1 MMKRFPVS
9 KELAELESVFSG
21 HGYKIYL
28 VGGAVRDHLLG
39 ISNHDYDFTTDA
51 EPQEVKAMFKRTI
64 DTGIKHGTV
73 TVMFKGGKYEI
84 TTFRS
89 ESGYFDMRHPEK
101 VEFIKSLE
109 EDLMRRDFTINA
121 FAADLCTGEII
132 DLHEGIKDLKL
143 HLIRAIGNPEERF
156 NEDALRM
163 MRACRFSA
171 KLGFEIEKGT
181 FEAMRKLK
189 GNIASVSAERIK
201 EELFSLISSPH
212 PQYGLE
218 AMRESGLMEII
229 IPELYSC
236 CNVEQKGVHSD
247 DVYTHSV
254 KTLMWAQ
261 KNGHKT
267 EVRIAALFHD
277 IGKPA
282 TRKEGESR
290 SYTFYNHEKVSAELW
305 RNICARLK
313 TGNDERDKVAHLI
326 ENHMFNYDPSWSDAA
341 IRRFMKRIG
350 PENLDDLID
359 LRMDDAMA
367 ISGSFNPSLLLSLLD
382 RIGIEKEKQ
391 SAISLKDLKINGR
404 DLIEEKI
411 IPPSKKMGRILELLL
426 DEVVE
431 TPSLNRREYLLER
444 ARVLAG
450 KDI

>member
-1 MMKRFPVS
+1 MMKKFPVS
-9 KELAELESVFSG
+9 KELAERESVFSK

-51 EPQEVKAMFKRTI
+51 EPQEVKGMFKKTI

-73 TVMFKGGKYEI
+73 TVLFKGGKYEI

-89 ESGYFDMRHPEK
+89 ESDYFDMRHPKK

-109 EDLMRRDFTINA
+109 EDLRRRDFTINA
-121 FAADLCTGEII
+121 FAADLYTGEII
-132 DLHEGIKDLKL
+132 DLHDGIRDLKL
-143 HLIRAIGNPEERF
+143 HLIRAIGDPEERF
-156 NEDALRM
+156 KEDALRM

-171 KLGFEIEKGT
+171 KLGFEIEKDT
-181 FEAMRKLK
+181 FEAIKKLK
-189 GNIASVSAERIK
+189 GNIVNVSAERIK
-201 EELFSLISSPH
+201 EELFSLILAAD

-218 AMRESGLMEII
+218 AMRKSGLMEII
-229 IPELYSC
+229 VPELYSC
-236 CNVEQKGVHSD
+236 CGVEQKGVHSD

-254 KTLMWAQ
+254 KTLMQAQ
-261 KNGHKT
+261 KNGHN
-267 EVRIAALFHD
+267 EAVRLAALFHD

-290 SYTFYNHEKVSAELW
+290 SYTFYSHESVGAELW

-313 TGNDERDKVAHLI
+313 TGNAERDRVAHLI

-341 IRRFMKRIG
+341 VRRFMRRIG
-350 PENLDDLID
+350 LENIDDLVD
-359 LRMDDAMA
+359 LRIDDAMA
-367 ISGSFNPSLLLSLLD
+367 ISGSFDPSLLLSLLN
-382 RIGIEKEKQ
+382 RIDCEKEKQ
-391 SAISLKDLKINGR
+391 SAISLKDLKINGK
-404 DLIEEKI
+404 DLMEEKI

-426 DEVVE
+426 EEVVE
-431 TPSLNRREYLLER
+431 TPSLNRREYLLDR